1 MKSYK
6 CISVIVVLLAMVFAG
21 CRNCP
26 FCKRFFC
33 GDQKADVV
41 IYGGTSAGV
50 IAAIQVAKMGK
61 SVILVG
67 PDKHLGGLTSGGL
80 GYTDGGNTG
89 SVGGMSREFY
99 EKIYQYYSNDKSW
112 THEKLSEFAQKDY
125 GSKSRRDANQ
135 EMWTFEP
142 HVAEQIF
149 DEWISGYDVKVYR
162 DEWLERAGGVEMHE
176 GRIARISML
185 SGRSFTAQVFID
197 ATYEGDLMAAAGVSY
212 HVGREANSVYGEKW
226 NGVQLE
232 AVDHHKHYF
241 QGNVSPYKVPGNPQS
256 GVLPCV
262 STAPSGKTGDGD
274 HRVQAYC
281 FRTCLTR
288 NDLNR
293 TPFPRPDNYNPSTYE
308 LLLRDLKLGKTDFFQ
323 KFDMIPNCKTD
334 TNNHGAFSSDFI
346 GMNYEYPEASYEK
359 RREIIKAHQDYQ
371 MGLYYFA
378 ANDQRMPDDIRNE
391 MSKWGLAADE
401 FLDNGNWPHQIYVR
415 EARRMVGEHVMTEH
429 NVLNEIPVEKPVGMG
444 SYTLDSHNCQR
455 YITNEGYVQNEGDV
469 GVRTKGPYQ
478 ISYSSIVPKATEC
491 TNLLVPVCVSSS
503 HIAFG
508 SIRMEPVFMI
518 LGQSAGTAAVFAI
531 DEGVA
536 VQNVSYTKLRERL
549 QADKQRF

>member
-6 CISVIVVLLAMVFAG
+6 CISVIVILLATVFSG

-26 FCKRFFC
+26 FCNNIFY
-33 GDQKADVV
+33 GDQEADVV
-41 IYGGTSAGV
+41 IYGGTSSAV

-61 SVILVG
+61 AVIIVT

-89 SVGGMSREFY
+89 SIGGMSREFY
-99 EKIYQYYSNDKSW
+99 EKVYQYYSKDDSW
-112 THEKLSEFAQKDY
+112 RHEKLAEFEKKSY
-125 GSKSRRDANQ
+125 GKKSRRSDNQ

-149 DEWISGYDVKVYR
+149 DGWISEYDVRIFR
-162 DEWLERAGGVEMHE
+162 DEWLDRESGVVKQE
-176 GRIARISML
+176 GRITRISML
-185 SGRSFTAQVFID
+185 SGRRFTARVFID
-197 ATYEGDLMAAAGVSY
+197 ATYEGDLMAAAGISY

-232 AVDHHKHYF
+232 AFNHHKHYF
-241 QGNVSPYKVPGNPQS
+241 QGNVSAYKLAGDPES
-256 GVLPCV
+256 GVLPCI

-274 HRVQAYC
+274 KRVQAYC

-288 NDLNR
+288 NNANR
-293 TPFPRPDNYNPSTYE
+293 IPFSKPDNYDPATYE

-323 KFDMIPNCKTD
+323 KFDLIPNLKTD
-334 TNNHGAFSSDFI
+334 TNNHGGFSSDFI

-359 RREIIKAHQDYQ
+359 RRKIIKAHQDYQ
-371 MGLYYFA
+371 QGFYYFA
-378 ANDQRMPDDIRNE
+378 ANDKRMPDDVRNE
-391 MSKWGLAADE
+391 MSQWGLAADE
-401 FLDNGNWPHQIYVR
+401 FLDNNNWPHQIYVR
-415 EARRMVGEHVMTEH
+415 EARRMIGEHVMTEH
-429 NVLNEIPVEKPVGMG
+429 NVLNKEAVEKPVGMG
-444 SYTLDSHNCQR
+444 SYTLDSHCCQR
-455 YITNEGYVQNEGDV
+455 YITEEGYVQNEGDV

-478 ISYSSIVPKATEC
+478 ISYKSIIPKKAEC

-531 DEGVA
+531 EEGVS
-536 VQNVSYTKLRERL
+536 VQNVNYAKLRKRL

>member
-1 MKSYK
+1 MKK
-6 CISVIVVLLAMVFAG
+6 INVIVFILLVLAMVFTG
-21 CRNCP
+21 CRSCP
-26 FCKRFFC
+26 FCSRVFY
-33 GDQKADVV
+33 GDEKADVV

-67 PDKHLGGLTSGGL
+67 PDTHLGGLTSGGL

-89 SVGGMSREFY
+89 SIGGMSREFY
-99 EKIYQYYSNDKSW
+99 EKIYRYYSNDKSW
-112 THEKLSEFAQKDY
+112 TQEKLAEFAKKDY
-125 GSKSRRDANQ
+125 GSKSRRDENQ

-149 DEWISGYDVKVYR
+149 EEWISSYDVTVYR
-162 DEWLERAGGVEMHE
+162 NEWLERASGVEVQA
-176 GRIARISML
+176 GRITKIVMV

-212 HVGREANSVYGEKW
+212 HVGREANSAYGEKW
-226 NGVQLE
+226 NGIQLE

-241 QGNVSPYKVPGNPQS
+241 QGKVSPYRVPGDPQS
-256 GVLPCV
+256 GVLPCI
-262 STAPSGKTGDGD
+262 STAPSGKTGEGD

-288 NDLNR
+288 NDVNR
-293 TPFPRPDNYNPSTYE
+293 TPFSKPDNYNPATYE
-308 LLLRDLKLGKTDFFQ
+308 LLLRDLALGKTDFFQ
-323 KFDMIPNCKTD
+323 KFDMIPNLKTD
-334 TNNHGAFSSDFI
+334 TNNHGGFSSDFI

-359 RREIIKAHQDYQ
+359 RREIIQAHRDYQ
-371 MGLYYFA
+371 QGLYYFA
-378 ANDQRMPDDIRNE
+378 ANDKRMPEDVRNE
-391 MSKWGLAADE
+391 MSRWGLAADE

-415 EARRMVGEHVMTEH
+415 EARRMIGEHVMTEQ
-429 NVLNEIPVEKPVGMG
+429 NVLNETPVEKPIGMG

-455 YITNEGYVQNEGDV
+455 YITTDGYVQNEGDV

-478 ISYSSIVPKATEC
+478 ICYNSIVPKAAEC

-536 VQNVSYTKLRERL
+536 VQNVNYQQLRARL
-549 QADKQRF
+549 IADKQRF